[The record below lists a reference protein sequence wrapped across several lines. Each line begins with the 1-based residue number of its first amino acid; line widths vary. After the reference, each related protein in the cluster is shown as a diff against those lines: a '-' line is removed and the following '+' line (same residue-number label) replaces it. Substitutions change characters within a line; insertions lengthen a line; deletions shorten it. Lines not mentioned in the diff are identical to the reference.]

1 MMISGKELSTTSAP
15 CFVQEVKST
24 QFLLL
29 GLTFTPF
36 RRESICTCML
46 NTAQREEEKETY
58 ESVQDW
64 LSRSDFS
71 LFYCLFHSDGMGF
84 SLLIPKP
91 LNHS

>member
-1 MMISGKELSTTSAP
+1 MISGKELSTTSAP

-58 ESVQDW
+58 ESFLYQNV
-64 LSRSDFS
+64 SKTGSAVPIF
-71 LFYCLFHSDGMGF
+71 LFFIVCFILMGWGF
-84 SLLIPKP
+84 LC
-91 LNHS
+91 